1 MACANSFDA
10 YQTEYTYQLS
20 HLSWLDQRSTLSP
33 SISFSSTISDY
44 TRSIQEQWNSEQQ
57 RFLPYEV
64 QRLVNSA
71 SFRLSQP
78 VSFTGGELNLSTS
91 LRRNETFGSDFN
103 TLNYISTPV
112 SLSYSQDFSAPN
124 KYKWNNKIGGLKY
137 EEAKKQNVENR
148 EQVTISAISAF
159 YELLIAQ
166 NQLIIARLNAS
177 NADSL
182 MWMAREK
189 KEIFAITR
197 ADYLNLELQ
206 QSNAQIQLEKAE
218 NSLKIQQIDF
228 NIFLGLPLETI
239 TECLPK
245 SVDYPMIISAE
256 LAMEKCF
263 MNNPDLIAISRK
275 LQEAERSLLEAR
287 RQAFSLN
294 LNASLGLNQNRTKI
308 TDAYSD
314 LLDQQGVGLSFS
326 VPIYNGGRNSR
337 NVQRAKMSL
346 EYQLKEAEQSK
357 IDLGQQIVQQV
368 TNFNITG
375 NQLKA
380 YAKSDTLGSIMYE
393 AVKERF
399 VLGKASIIDMINA
412 EERRQSARLNY
423 LQQMKNY
430 WTQYYGI
437 RKLCLYDFEQ
447 NIDLSNSSQP

>member
-1 MACANSFDA
+1 
-10 YQTEYTYQLS
+10 
-20 HLSWLDQRSTLSP
+20 
-33 SISFSSTISDY
+33 
-44 TRSIQEQWNSEQQ
+44 
-57 RFLPYEV
+57 
-64 QRLVNSA
+64 
-71 SFRLSQP
+71 
-78 VSFTGGELNLSTS
+78 
-91 LRRNETFGSDFN
+91 
-103 TLNYISTPV
+103 
-112 SLSYSQDFSAPN
+112 
-124 KYKWNNKIGGLKY
+124 
-137 EEAKKQNVENR
+137 
-148 EQVTISAISAF
+148 
-159 YELLIAQ
+159 
-166 NQLIIARLNAS
+166 
-177 NADSL
+177 
-182 MWMAREK
+182 
-189 KEIFAITR
+189 
-197 ADYLNLELQ
+197 
-206 QSNAQIQLEKAE
+206 
-218 NSLKIQQIDF
+218 
-228 NIFLGLPLETI
+228 
-239 TECLPK
+239 
-245 SVDYPMIISAE
+245 
-256 LAMEKCF
+256 